1 MQSLKWVKVKGYTFC
16 LISCLSWTAIIS
28 GQQELDSSAVNG
40 QDMGVSMYKLSV
52 QQVWMS
58 PAEVLTHHLAY
69 KAKVWSR
76 HRWQA
81 MPQAP
86 CQQYCGL
93 IVTQHPHT
101 HKWQCSSYGDLATVT
116 SNSTLIFPA
125 LPHCHGDS
133 PSHNLHGD
141 CPSHNLYGDCP
152 SHNLH
157 WTVPVIIYNG
167 DSPSH
172 NLHAEV
178 SFHWFL
184 SFNTS
189 RQFSPFLKHRAACSL
204 PLSKP
209 VSTVVCAVTGCNST
223 SRHTK

>member
-1 MQSLKWVKVKGYTFC
+1 MSQSKRLYILSDQLPFLNSNYQWSTGTGQF
-16 LISCLSWTAIIS
+16 SCQWTRH
-28 GQQELDSSAVNG
+28 GCV
-40 QDMGVSMYKLSV
+40 YV
-52 QQVWMS
+52 QTECATGLNES

-141 CPSHNLYGDCP
+141 CPSHNL
-152 SHNLH
+152 H

>member
-1 MQSLKWVKVKGYTFC
+1 MSQSKRLYILSDQLPFLNSNYLWSTGTGQF
-16 LISCLSWTAIIS
+16 SCQWTRH
-28 GQQELDSSAVNG
+28 GCV
-40 QDMGVSMYKLSV
+40 YV
-52 QQVWMS
+52 QTECATGLNES

-133 PSHNLHGD
+133 PSHNLH
-141 CPSHNLYGDCP
+141 
-152 SHNLH
+152 
-157 WTVPVIIYNG
+157 
-167 DSPSH
+167 
-172 NLHAEV
+172 AEV